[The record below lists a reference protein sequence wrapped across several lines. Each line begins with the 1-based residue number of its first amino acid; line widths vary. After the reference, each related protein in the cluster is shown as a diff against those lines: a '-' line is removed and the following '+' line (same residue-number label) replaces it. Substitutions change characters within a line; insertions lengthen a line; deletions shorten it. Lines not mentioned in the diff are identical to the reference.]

1 MCEILFR
8 GKRIDNGEWV
18 SSGNLI
24 TFNDEGEG
32 KQFFIPQ
39 MNAKCICTHDEQDNI
54 ISFDSGMFYKVDP
67 DTVGQYTGL
76 TDKNGKKIFEGDI
89 LTPLDD
95 ESDFIVEFKNGCFNG
110 VSYAIKGQMMEYGWD
125 ECAGGYGVVECE
137 PLALCF
143 PEKYHEVI
151 GNIYDNPELLEVTV
165 DG

>member
-1 MCEILFR
+1 MREILFR
-8 GKRIDNGEWV
+8 GQAVGSGVWIYGYYRHTEGSHIIQHGEDRLGYFFV
-18 SSGNLI
+18 RPESIG
-24 TFNDEGEG
+24 
-32 KQFFIPQ
+32 QF
-39 MNAKCICTHDEQDNI
+39 T
-54 ISFDSGMFYKVDP
+54 GM
-67 DTVGQYTGL
+67 

-137 PLALCF
+137 PLALYF

-151 GNIYDNPELLEVTV
+151 GNIHDNPELLEVTA